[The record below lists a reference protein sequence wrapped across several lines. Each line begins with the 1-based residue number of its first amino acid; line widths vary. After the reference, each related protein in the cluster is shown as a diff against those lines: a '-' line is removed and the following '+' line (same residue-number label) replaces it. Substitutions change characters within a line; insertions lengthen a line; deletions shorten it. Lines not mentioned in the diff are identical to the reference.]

1 MKHRNHM
8 LVCGIAVLA
17 AVMLL
22 TRGGASPLGAGIG
35 LALLL
40 CPLVMGTVMWLLMR
54 QPARP
59 ISPIEHKEVHEADV
73 HSGARGRP

>member
-8 LVCGIAVLA
+8 LLCGIAVLVA
-17 AVMLL
+17 AMLL
-22 TRGGASPLGAGIG
+22 TRGGASPFAAGIG
-35 LALLL
+35 FALLL

-59 ISPIEHKEVHEADV
+59 ISPIEHNEVHEADV